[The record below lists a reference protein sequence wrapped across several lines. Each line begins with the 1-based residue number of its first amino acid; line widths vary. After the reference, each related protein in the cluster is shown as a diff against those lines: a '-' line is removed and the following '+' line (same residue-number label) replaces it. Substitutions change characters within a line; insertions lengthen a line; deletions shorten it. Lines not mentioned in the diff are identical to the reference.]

1 MRCSNFSVSYY
12 DTVLYGSGN
21 LISSMPWSIYEVW
34 SRRSLIITLAF
45 TDLKLRYR
53 NSVLGFS
60 WSFLEP
66 LLMLTV
72 LYLVFTNIFKG
83 TIEHYPLFLLLGLI
97 TWNMFSRGT
106 HMGMDSILNKAGLV
120 SKTYLPREVVVVSGV
135 LTSFFMM
142 LLEMIVFFIFMV
154 GFQVIPADT
163 VIILP
168 LMLPLLFILTLGV
181 SLALS
186 SLYVYFRDIRS
197 IWTVVL
203 QTGFFL
209 STVMYKIDIFPKSI
223 RPIISLNPLIPFI
236 DTLRDA
242 TIYAKWP
249 DANNMAYLV
258 VVVFAVFAI
267 GYAIFKRLDRR
278 IIEEL

>member
-1 MRCSNFSVSYY
+1 
-12 DTVLYGSGN
+12 
-21 LISSMPWSIYEVW
+21 MPWSIYEVW
-34 SRRSLIITLAF
+34 SRRSLIITLAI

-97 TWNMFSRGT
+97 TWNMFGRGT
-106 HMGMDSILNKAGLV
+106 HMGMESILGKAGLV

-142 LLEMIVFFIFMV
+142 LLEMMVFFIFMI
-154 GFQVIPADT
+154 GFQVIPAST
-163 VIILP
+163 IVIMP
-168 LMLPLLFILTLGV
+168 LMFVLLFILTLGV

-186 SLYVYFRDIRS
+186 SLYVYFRDIKS

-203 QTGFFL
+203 QAGFFL
-209 STVMYKIDIFPKSI
+209 STIMYKIDIFPKSV
-223 RPIISLNPLIPFI
+223 RPIISLNPMIPFV
-236 DTLRDA
+236 DSLRDV

-249 DANNMAYLV
+249 DANSMAYLIFI
-258 VVVFAVFAI
+258 VFAVLFV